1 MVGLNSPSSVTNVTN
16 NSRML
21 IDSEFIRKYEAFEK
35 EIPKVVS
42 RAATLTNRWLR
53 AVTMAELGF
62 ELKIDNK
69 SLRSR
74 FRTYKNGRIS
84 KLWIGVNEVG
94 VHRTG
99 KPVQNKLGVRV
110 GSEFYE
116 GAFISSMDSDELLVF
131 RRTGK
136 QRKSIKLVTVDIS
149 DDTEN
154 IVSNY
159 LPDINRKF
167 EEFFHREFRTV
178 LSLAA

>member
-1 MVGLNSPSSVTNVTN
+1 MAGLNTNSNRLLLDT
-16 NSRML
+16 
-21 IDSEFIRKYEAFEK
+21 EFIRKYEAFEK
-35 EIPKVVS
+35 EIPRAVQ

-53 AVTMAELGF
+53 AVTMAELGY

-69 SLRSR
+69 ALRSR
-74 FRTYKNGRIS
+74 FRNYKNGRIS
-84 KLWIGVNEVG
+84 KLWIGVNEIG

-99 KPVQNKLGVRV
+99 KPIQNKLGVRV

-116 GAFISSMDSDELLVF
+116 GAFISRMQSDELLVF

-136 QRKSIKLVTVDIS
+136 QRSSIELITVDIS
-149 DDTEN
+149 ADTEEIIN
-154 IVSNY
+154 NY

-167 EEFFHREFRTV
+167 EEFFHREFRNV